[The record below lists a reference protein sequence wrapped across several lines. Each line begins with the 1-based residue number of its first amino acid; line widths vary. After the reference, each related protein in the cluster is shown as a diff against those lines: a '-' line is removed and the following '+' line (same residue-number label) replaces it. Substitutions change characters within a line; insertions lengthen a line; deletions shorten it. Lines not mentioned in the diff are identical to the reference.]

1 MKKFLGLILKLAL
14 ADVIAGWMVSLTKM
28 MTKKTRQLLAEY
40 EEQLRGNEND
50 KDEAA

>member
-14 ADVIAGWMVSLTKM
+14 ADAIAGWMVSLTKM

-40 EEQLRGNEND
+40 EEQLRGNDEDEN
-50 KDEAA
+50 KAA